1 MIRRDLVGPIWNER
15 VPHYKNTLLCV
26 MNTERVSKLVD
37 SRKSDGKETKR
48 SSQD

>member
-15 VPHYKNTLLCV
+15 VPHYKNTLLFV
-26 MNTERVSKLVD
+26 MNTERVSKLD
-37 SRKSDGKETKR
+37 ERGKSNGKETKH